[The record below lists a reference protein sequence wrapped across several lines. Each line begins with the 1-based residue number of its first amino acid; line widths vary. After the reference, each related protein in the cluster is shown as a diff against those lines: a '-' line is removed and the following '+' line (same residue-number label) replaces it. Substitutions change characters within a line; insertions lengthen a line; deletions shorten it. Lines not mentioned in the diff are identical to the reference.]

1 MAETVNEDIFPEIKE
16 LWFLKCDP
24 DWELPRKKPDSCNFT
39 YLIQG
44 AAQYTVNGK
53 TIDLEQGSLLAL
65 PRGAVRR
72 GITFPGKLMH
82 CFSVDFM
89 LYTTSKFAG
98 FRNSPTPT
106 YQDAPLPFPMVSQP
120 GRHEDI
126 VHLFH
131 ELVFYWEAK
140 PAGYIIKTRGLF
152 LQLYHRF
159 LELVVYQNDPGITDS
174 RIVKVVRYVTAH
186 FAERITVKMMA
197 SMVGLNSTYF
207 GILFKNETGTSFN
220 RYLIQTRIRNA
231 ETMLSGGEVKLS
243 NIAEACGFTDT
254 AHFYKQFKMIKGFAP
269 TNTLLK
275 KV

>member
-1 MAETVNEDIFPEIKE
+1 MTETVSEDIFPDIKDI
-16 LWFLKCDP
+16 LFQKCGQ
-24 DWELPRKKPDSCNFT
+24 DWELPRQKPDTCNFT

-53 TIDLEQGSLLAL
+53 IIDLEQGSLLAL
-65 PRGAVRR
+65 PRGTVRR
-72 GITFPGKLMH
+72 GVTFPGRLMH
-82 CFSVDFM
+82 SFSVDFA
-89 LYTTSKFAG
+89 LYNTSKLSAV
-98 FRNSPTPT
+98 RNLAN
-106 YQDAPLPFPMVSQP
+106 QEAPLPFPVFSQP

-131 ELVFYWEAK
+131 ELSYYWEVK
-140 PAGYIIKTRGLF
+140 PPGYIIKTRGLF

-159 LELVVYQNDPGITDS
+159 LELVVYQNDSGITDS
-174 RIVKVVRYVTAH
+174 RIVKVVRYVSAH
-186 FAERITVKMMA
+186 FSERITVKMMA

-207 GILFKNETGTSFN
+207 GILFKNETGVSFN

-231 ETMLSGGEVKLS
+231 ETMLSGGDYKLS